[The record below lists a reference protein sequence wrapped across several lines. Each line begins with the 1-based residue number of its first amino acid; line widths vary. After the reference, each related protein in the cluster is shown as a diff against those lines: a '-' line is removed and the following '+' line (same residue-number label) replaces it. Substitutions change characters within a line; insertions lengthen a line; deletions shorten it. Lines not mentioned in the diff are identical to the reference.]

1 VGSQQQHQVNKKTN
15 KRRYYVV
22 DMICLLKGIFLRE
35 ITILDKDYR
44 WVYLFKRK
52 TLEVPFELLNN
63 NYRESD
69 FK

>member
-1 VGSQQQHQVNKKTN
+1 MLV
-15 KRRYYVV
+15 KRY
-22 DMICLLKGIFLRE
+22 FLRE